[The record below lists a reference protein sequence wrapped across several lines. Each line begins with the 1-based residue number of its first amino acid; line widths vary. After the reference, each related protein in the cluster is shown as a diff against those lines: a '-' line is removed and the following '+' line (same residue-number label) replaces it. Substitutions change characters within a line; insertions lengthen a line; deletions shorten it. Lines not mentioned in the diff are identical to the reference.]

1 MNFPAKIAESSSTH
15 KFPAKTTQSIRTLN
29 IAEASKVFQIKS
41 DCKLKNN
48 FVDLKIYPRPG
59 VILIQ
64 SWRKF
69 LKSFKL
75 KLSETKW
82 SQEKCDRN

>member
-15 KFPAKTTQSIRTLN
+15 KFAAKTTQSIRTLN

-59 VILIQ
+59 ALWNWPLGW
-64 SWRKF
+64 SWFKVEE
-69 LKSFKL
+69 SF
-75 KLSETKW
+75 
-82 SQEKCDRN
+82 